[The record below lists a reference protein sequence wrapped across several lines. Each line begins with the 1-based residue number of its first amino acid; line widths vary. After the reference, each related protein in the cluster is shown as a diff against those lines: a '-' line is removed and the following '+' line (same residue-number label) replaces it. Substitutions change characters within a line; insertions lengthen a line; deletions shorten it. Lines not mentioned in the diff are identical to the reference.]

1 VSLTADSH
9 TLVAVQSDLLSN
21 LCVLPPG
28 EKNRAQQI
36 TSGPGKQESYGGL
49 SWLGDDRIAYTS
61 KAGGSPEVWAVNVDG
76 SHATQLTRRSD
87 FGRLFAARACAGGR
101 YILTVSDLPS
111 IWRFNSDGGNPKQ
124 LTNFDNDFYPS
135 CSPDG
140 KWVVFTSLRL
150 GKNTLWRTS
159 IDGGEPERLTD
170 YPSDFPDVSPDGKW
184 IAFSNESEPGKL
196 KLVVVPFQGGQ
207 PAKSFEVMSGTP
219 AGVYRNV
226 YWSRDGRDLTY
237 VDTRKGVSNIWSQ
250 PLDGGAPQPLTDF
263 KSGLIF
269 DFAWSPDGKR
279 VALACGTQTS
289 DVVLMKDSQ

>member
-1 VSLTADSH
+1 M
-9 TLVAVQSDLLSN
+9 LSN

-36 TSGPGKQESYGGL
+36 TSGPAKQEGYGGL

-76 SHATQLTRRSD
+76 SHAKQLTRRSD

-111 IWRFNSDGGNPKQ
+111 IWRFDSDGGNPKQ

-170 YPSDFPDVSPDGKW
+170 YPSEFPDVSPDGKW
-184 IAFSNESEPGKL
+184 IAFSSESEPGKL
-196 KLVVVPFQGGQ
+196 KWVCLLFDDGQ
-207 PAKSFEVMSGTP
+207 V
-219 AGVYRNV
+219 
-226 YWSRDGRDLTY
+226 
-237 VDTRKGVSNIWSQ
+237 
-250 PLDGGAPQPLTDF
+250 
-263 KSGLIF
+263 
-269 DFAWSPDGKR
+269 
-279 VALACGTQTS
+279 
-289 DVVLMKDSQ
+289 

>member
-9 TLVAVQSDLLSN
+9 ALVAVQSDLLSN

-28 EKNRAQQI
+28 EKTRGQPI
-36 TSGPGKQESYGGL
+36 TSGPGKQEGYGGL

-61 KAGGSPEVWAVNVDG
+61 LASGSPEVWAVNVDG

-101 YILTVSDLPS
+101 YILTVSGLPS
-111 IWRFNSDGGNPKQ
+111 IWRFDSDGSNPKQ
-124 LTNFDNDFYPS
+124 LTNFDNDYYPS

-140 KWVVFTSLRL
+140 KWVVFTSYRL

-170 YPSDFPDVSPDGKW
+170 YPSAFPDVSPDGKW

-196 KLVVVPFQGGQ
+196 ELFVVPFQGGQ
-207 PAKSFEVMSGTP
+207 PAKSFEVASTTP
-219 AGVYRNV
+219 AGVYRDV
-226 YWSRDGRDLTY
+226 YWSRDGRALTY

-250 PLDGGAPQPLTDF
+250 SLDGGAPKQMTDF

-269 DFAWSPDGKR
+269 AFAWSPDGKR
-279 VALACGTQTS
+279 VALARGTQTS
-289 DVVLMKDSQ
+289 DVVLMRGSQ